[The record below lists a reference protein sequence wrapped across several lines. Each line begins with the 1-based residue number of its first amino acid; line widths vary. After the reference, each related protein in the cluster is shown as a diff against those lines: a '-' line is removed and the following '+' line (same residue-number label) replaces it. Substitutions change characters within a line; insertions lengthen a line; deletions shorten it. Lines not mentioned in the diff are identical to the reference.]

1 METDAPAGE
10 EAPPKKTRLVKKQ
23 IKKGDLPV
31 VSGTASIDPEVKAH
45 YNERENQMVMEDKL
59 VADTEDRK
67 NHLEEYIYETRG
79 KIDDIYAPFASEKER
94 EAIKAALEAAE
105 VRCYPIHK
113 EGRKLTGKELAL
125 RGW

>member
-1 METDAPAGE
+1 METDVPAGE

-23 IKKGDLPV
+23 IKKGDLNI

-67 NHLEEYIYETRG
+67 NALEEYIYETRS
-79 KIDDIYAPFASEKER
+79 KIDDVYAPFASDKER
-94 EAIKAALEAAE
+94 DTIKTMLDSAE
-105 VRCYPIHK
+105 VRQFLSAH
-113 EGRKLTGKELAL
+113 T
-125 RGW
+125 